1 MSKLITIDQDCNIV
15 MEKNDIDSGEYEN
28 KMIAYADSIKGF
40 IIVRPGTGKRLE
52 VPAGNI
58 LFQLNE
64 KGDEDGTP

>member
-1 MSKLITIDQDCNIV
+1 MPKLITVDKDCNIA

-28 KMIAYADSIKGF
+28 KMIAFADSTKGF
-40 IIVRPGTGKRLE
+40 IIARPGTGKRLE

-58 LFQLNE
+58 LFQLKE